1 MLSGTGFIF
10 KFFSNQKHSVP
21 VIVTNR
27 HILKDILSVTF
38 YFNSGDMNNKPVH
51 GEPMQPTS
59 QSSGKGNAW
68 FSFSKERW
76 ISRLSGSNSFNDCYK
91 HSVAIN
97 SHAEIHPFPSEV
109 FHYGLLIRHKLYQ
122 SINWFV
128 TIRPYTKLDLN
139 LIGCTTLDIMTSTC
153 IKT

>member
-38 YFNSGDMNNKPVH
+38 YFNSGD
-51 GEPMQPTS
+51 
-59 QSSGKGNAW
+59 
-68 FSFSKERW
+68 
-76 ISRLSGSNSFNDCYK
+76 
-91 HSVAIN
+91 
-97 SHAEIHPFPSEV
+97 AEIHPFPSEV